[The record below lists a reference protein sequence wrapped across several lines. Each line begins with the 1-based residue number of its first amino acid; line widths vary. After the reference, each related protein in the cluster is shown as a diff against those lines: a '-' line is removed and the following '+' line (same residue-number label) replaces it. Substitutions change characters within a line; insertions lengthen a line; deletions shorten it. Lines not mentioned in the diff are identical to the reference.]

1 MMKKKGR
8 ITALAI
14 AAASTLAVSFFVM
27 ESKGQAL
34 AEEYVLLP
42 AAEIQEAYAV
52 ESTFTVPSASFEKD
66 GKQYAADN
74 VYLVFPDNQ
83 AKYGD
88 EFTLNQVGE
97 YSLVYSAT
105 IDGEQVVGEKTFV
118 AAEPLYA
125 LGNEASTVVY
135 QDALALTEGKR
146 GGVKVSLTSGDTFTY
161 SKPINLYELG
171 DTSILRFYP
180 YNWTGLAGTDTDQTD
195 IVKTLEN
202 QYYYIRLTDCYDSTN
217 YMNIKFRWY
226 ATTNKD
232 GDPDTNMYLQ
242 AGMSNQTNVGLE
254 KGTAAIKN
262 PGSEKHVYIDGQG
275 YKAYYDIRYGTYMSK
290 SGDKEGYQLHFDVDT
305 KELFGI
311 NPGGTT
317 NLITDF
323 DNADIYGSKLY
334 KGFTTGEVYLS
345 ITASGFLNGA
355 TAANFEISEI
365 AGEQLTNKDFYVDE
379 NAPVTTVDKYDGGT
393 VKVAKNQPFEVFD
406 ASYTDIN
413 GVKATKVAAYYG
425 YGTASATEVAIVDG
439 KFTPTRE
446 GLYTIVYTA
455 TDSFGRTSNTLAKV
469 YSVECAGGKAVQ
481 FSVENLTSVQA
492 GATVALPQPT
502 VSSIN
507 SGAFY
512 KAYYVH
518 KESGERTEIE
528 GEDFVPVR
536 MGEHEMVYVYGD
548 DYLEYTYSYTFTVS
562 SSNNVF
568 LGDIVAPRYL
578 IKGYKYTLEDV
589 MATTF
594 TGKEEYTTAE
604 IYAKADDGEYSA
616 APIDG
621 KGYEVT
627 ANTSVCFKYVKNGVS
642 VESGEIPVIDVFAG
656 ETLAAEKYFVGD
668 FTKSAHE
675 TNGIVL
681 RANATSGDSSVDF
694 INDISFSN
702 FELAF
707 DVPKEAASFKGVK
720 LTLVD
725 YYDASNVKEIILAQK
740 GDGVR
745 LSSGD
750 AFVEYAKAFEGG
762 NFRLKYSF
770 GQIMEGENAIPF
782 ANDFTFER
790 VFLTLTLLDIQGE
803 AGLNVGDINGQSL
816 SNLTTDDFAPS
827 VLFNNPNTG
836 YVKMG
841 DRATIHK
848 AFGADVLS
856 PYYMANL
863 RVSVTD
869 PSGKF
874 VTAIDGTLLS
884 GESLANKDYE
894 IELTAYGRYSIT
906 YSYEDQSGNV
916 GTAIDFY
923 NVVDDVAPTLTL
935 FGVSAGEKI
944 TASLYQPIEI
954 AAYEAKDNV
963 SKATQIKTYVIVYA
977 PTHENVHLKDTT
989 SFTVD
994 KKGVWTVKYVCVDIA
1009 GNYSFTEYYI
1019 EVK

>member
-1 MMKKKGR
+1 MKIMKKKGR
-8 ITALAI
+8 ITALAL
-14 AAASTLAVSFFVM
+14 AAASTLAVSFLVM

-42 AAEIQEAYAV
+42 ATEIQAEYAV
-52 ESTFTVPSASFEKD
+52 ESTFNVPSASFEKD
-66 GKQYAADN
+66 GKQYAADS

-105 IDGEQVVGEKTFV
+105 INGEKVVSEKTFV
-118 AAEPLYA
+118 AAEALYA

-135 QDALALTEGKR
+135 QDALALTEEKR
-146 GGVKVSLTSGDTFTY
+146 GGVKVSLVEGDTFTY

-180 YNWTGLAGTDTDQTD
+180 YNWTKLAGTEQA
-195 IVKTLEN
+195 LEN

-232 GDPDTNMYLQ
+232 GTPNTNMYLQ

-275 YKAYYDIRYGTYMSK
+275 YKAYYDIRYGTNMSK
-290 SGDKEGYQLHFDVDT
+290 SGDKEGYQFHFDVDT
-305 KELFGI
+305 KQLFGI
-311 NPGGTT
+311 NPSGTT

-365 AGEQLTNKDFYVDE
+365 AGEQLTDKSFYVDE
-379 NAPVTTVDKYDGGT
+379 NAPVTTVDKYDGGL

-425 YGTASATEVAIVDG
+425 YGTSSATEVAIVDG

-446 GLYTIVYTA
+446 GLYTLVYTA
-455 TDSFGRTSNTLAKV
+455 TDIFGKTSNTLAKV
-469 YSVECAGGKAVQ
+469 YSVECENGKAVQ
-481 FSVENLTSVQA
+481 FSVEKLTSVQA
-492 GATVALPQPT
+492 GGTVALPVPT

-589 MATTF
+589 VATTF
-594 TGKEEYTTAE
+594 AGSKEEYTNAE
-604 IYAKADDGEYSA
+604 IYAKADGGEYSA
-616 APIDG
+616 SPIDG

-627 ANTSVCFKYVKNGVS
+627 ANTSVRFKYVKNGVS
-642 VESGEIPVIDVFAG
+642 VESEEIPVIDVFAG

-668 FTKSAHE
+668 FTKSAHA
-675 TNGIVL
+675 TNGVIL

-694 INDISFSN
+694 INDITFSN
-702 FELAF
+702 FEFAF
-707 DVPKEAASFKGVK
+707 DVPQDAASFNGIK
-720 LTLVD
+720 LTLTD
-725 YYDASNVKEIILAQK
+725 YYDRSNVKEIILAK
-740 GDGVR
+740 SGSGVK
-745 LSSGD
+745 LYSGD
-750 AFVEYAKAFEGG
+750 AFVEYSKAFEGG
-762 NFRLKYSF
+762 NFRLKYSI
-770 GQIMEGENAIPF
+770 GQIMEGENGIPF
-782 ANDFTFER
+782 VNDFIFER
-790 VFLTLTLLDIQGE
+790 VLLTVTLLDIQGE
-803 AGLNVGDINGQSL
+803 AGLYVGDINGQSL
-816 SNLTTDDFAPS
+816 SNLTADDFAPS

-863 RVSVTD
+863 RVSVKD
-869 PSGKF
+869 PNGKF

-906 YSYEDQSGNV
+906 YSYEDQSGNI

-935 FGVSAGEKI
+935 FGVSAGETVK
-944 TASLYQPIEI
+944 ASLYQPMEI
-954 AAYEAKDNV
+954 AAYEATDNV

-994 KKGVWTVKYVCVDIA
+994 KKGVWTVKYVCVDMA
-1009 GNYSFTEYYI
+1009 GNYSFTEYYV